1 MNPPSDSQQLF
12 LRYLLDELPPDERAV
27 VDEALIVDQEFSD
40 SFQEARYDLIDA
52 YVADE
57 LPPEDRKR
65 VEQAV
70 FSTRDGQ
77 EALSMALAIQSGK
90 TAPEKMGAAWLPAV
104 HKSKTTVQVRGRN
117 IRIVFFL
124 STLAACLLLAFV
136 LLHLRQ
142 RPMRQTAQTL
152 PTTSSTTAGSVVPER
167 PGAAQLPMPP
177 KNSTAKPHFAPRQ
190 TGVLAVAMP
199 MGTARGVVSVPIQL
213 HPGIDRIKVQWPVP
227 SDSTA
232 SAYTLEI
239 ASGQSSIAVLPQHG
253 PLASF
258 GGIRVAEFFFPAD
271 NLPNGAYI
279 FRLRAANASND
290 QPVAEPSVRI
300 SR

>member
-1 MNPPSDSQQLF
+1 MNPPSDSRQLF
-12 LRYLLDELPPDERAV
+12 LRYLLDELPPDERAD

-40 SFQEARYDLIDA
+40 SFQVARYDLIDA

-77 EALSMALAIQSGK
+77 EALSMALAMQSGK
-90 TAPEKMGAAWLPAV
+90 TAPEKKGAAWLPASDR
-104 HKSKTTVQVRGRN
+104 SKAAVQVRGRN
-117 IRIVFFL
+117 TRIVFFL

-136 LLHLRQ
+136 FLHLRQ
-142 RPMRQTAQTL
+142 RPMRQTAQTP
-152 PTTSSTTAGSVVPER
+152 PTTSSTTAGSAVPEKSGPAR
-167 PGAAQLPMPP
+167 LPIPP

-190 TGVLAVAMP
+190 TDVLAVAMP
-199 MGTARGVVSVPIQL
+199 MGTARGVGVIPIHL
-213 HPGIDRIKVQWPVP
+213 HPGIQQIEVQWPVP

-253 PLASF
+253 SLTSF
-258 GGIRVAEFFFPAD
+258 GGIRVAEFFLPAD
-271 NLPNGAYI
+271 KLPNGAYI
-279 FRLRAANASND
+279 FRLRAADASGNM
-290 QPVAEPSVRI
+290 PIAESQVRI